1 LLIDG
6 NQNARPGIHLQ
17 WRNIWQQ
24 YNPEGVRNE
33 EKLLMTLKTVAHIQ
47 LYDSYH
53 NNLKFRSD
61 YMAEF
66 DEKPSVDPM
75 VQFKWDLASKLSEE
89 RYERACE
96 EKRIFKEFLEKE
108 VFTERTIMIL
118 PGGHPGPS
126 YRDEVSR

>member
-1 LLIDG
+1 MEIKTSAQDCLLNGGISG
-6 NQNARPGIHLQ
+6 NSEMPRPIKTKRISLTTLQ
-17 WRNIWQQ
+17 
-24 YNPEGVRNE
+24 
-33 EKLLMTLKTVAHIQ
+33 TVAHIQ

-53 NNLKFRSD
+53 NNLKFRGD
-61 YMAEF
+61 YMTAF

-75 VQFKWDLASKLSEE
+75 VQFKWDLASKLTDEQ
-89 RYERACE
+89 YERACE